1 MRKYAAFEKK
11 TGRSAKSQKWRK
23 TLAKHGILTHR
34 KAFERYDKNPIRLPR
49 KHISFYHDTDY
60 LDMDKMAK
68 AIIFI
73 DKSYVYFTIFD
84 MA

>member
-49 KHISFYHDTDY
+49 QY
-60 LDMDKMAK
+60 L
-68 AIIFI
+68 
-73 DKSYVYFTIFD
+73 
-84 MA
+84 